1 VSQPKRDKSKSKAVI
16 YLEYA
21 FFAVLWRILELL
33 PMRWASAFAAALTKL
48 LFFIDVKHARRTV
61 RHIMYAGVET
71 DPRKAGKMA
80 VASFGEFGKLLAEIV
95 KMPQMYG
102 PGCMKVSAPENT
114 LRIISP
120 ELNPGSRQIILAVA
134 HYGNWEVAGTAFAEY
149 TKTPMSSL
157 MRPFAN
163 PLIGERI
170 LSSRRGG
177 MHEVIDKNL
186 GLRPIL
192 RAMNDGRIIT
202 VLVDQHAMSGE
213 GVEVEF
219 FGHPARMHMTP
230 ALLHLK
236 SGIPIVPEITRRV
249 SDGFE
254 FDFMFGEPIVHK
266 PTGDKKRDIYEITQ
280 KIADELEEL
289 IRRDPVQWLWAPRHW
304 LSIERRNSE
313 AYAGWKRPVF
323 DGNSADPAKEVTD
336 EQRKN

>member
-1 VSQPKRDKSKSKAVI
+1 MSQPKRSKNKSKTAV

-21 FFAVLWRILELL
+21 LFAALCRILRML
-33 PMRWASAFAAALTKL
+33 PMRRAASFAAALTKL
-48 LFFIDVKHARRTV
+48 LFFLDRKHAGRTV

-71 DPRKAGKMA
+71 DPRKAKKMA
-80 VASFGEFGKLLAEIV
+80 LASFGEFGKLLAEIV
-95 KMPQMYG
+95 KMPQMYK
-102 PGCMKVSAPENT
+102 PGCVKISAPENT
-114 LRIISP
+114 LKIISP

-134 HYGNWEVAGTAFAEY
+134 HYGNWEMAGTAFAEY

-163 PLIGERI
+163 PLIGESI
-170 LSSRRGG
+170 LSHRRGG

-186 GLRPIL
+186 GLRPVL
-192 RAMNDGRIIT
+192 RAMNEGRIIT

-236 SGIPIVPEITRRV
+236 SGIPIVPEITRRL
-249 SDGFE
+249 SDDFE
-254 FDFMFGEPIVHK
+254 FDFMFGEPIIHK

-313 AYAGWKRPVF
+313 AYADWKRPVF
-323 DGNSADPAKEVTD
+323 GADSAEGAEKAAD
-336 EQRKN
+336 EPRKI